1 MVVPA
6 LVFHG
11 SCSVDSVRAVDELE
25 FSQMVEA
32 NSAQPSARKPETE
45 KYHFIKSTTKT
56 AKKR

>member
-1 MVVPA
+1 MVVPT

-25 FSQMVEA
+25 SSQTVEA
-32 NSAQPSARKPETE
+32 NSAQPSARKSETE
-45 KYHFIKSTTKT
+45 KYHFTKSTTKT